1 MTVSKRSIPTIPGLS
16 RENRQ
21 LRLRLKAGTIRSD
34 TLVLQLRSKSV
45 RCKEVEKALLKSEK
59 HHIVML
65 DQSRQMQEHLRHLT
79 HKILTAQEDERREIS
94 RELHDEIAQTLTGI
108 NVRLANL
115 KREAV
120 VNTKGLKGKISGTQ
134 RLVQKSVKIV
144 HQFAR
149 KLRPALLDDL
159 GLVAALGSFING
171 MKERTSLPI
180 TLITFPELQELDV
193 TKRTVFYRVVLEA
206 LTNVVRHAE
215 AKAVQVTFTSLRKS
229 VLMEIKDNGKSFNVS
244 YVLLAK
250 GKKHLGVLGMR
261 ERVEMI
267 GGTFK
272 IVSSPGT
279 GTLVSAEI
287 PTLHSPKPKEIK

>member
-1 MTVSKRSIPTIPGLS
+1 MTGSKRSIPTIPGLS
-16 RENRQ
+16 QENRH

-34 TLVLQLRSKSV
+34 TLVSQLRSESA
-45 RCKEVEKALLKSEK
+45 RRKEVETALIKSEK
-59 HHIVML
+59 HHILLL

-108 NVRLANL
+108 NVQLANL

-120 VNTKGLKGKISGTQ
+120 INTKGLKGKITGTQ

-144 HQFAR
+144 HLFAR
-149 KLRPALLDDL
+149 RLRPALLDDL

-171 MKERTSLPI
+171 MKERTNLPI
-180 TLITFPELQELDV
+180 RLITFPELQELDAN
-193 TKRTVFYRVVLEA
+193 KRTVFYRVALEA

-215 AKAVQVTFTSLRKS
+215 AEAIQVIFKS
-229 VLMEIKDNGKSFNVS
+229 RRNTVLMEVQDNGKSFNVS

-261 ERVEMI
+261 ERVEMV
-267 GGTFK
+267 GGIFK
-272 IVSSPGT
+272 IESSPGQ

-287 PTLHSPKPKEIK
+287 PFLRSSKPKGIK

>member
-1 MTVSKRSIPTIPGLS
+1 MTDSKRSIPTIPGLS

-21 LRLRLKAGTIRSD
+21 LRLRLKTGTIRSD
-34 TLVLQLRSKSV
+34 TLVSQLRSESA
-45 RCKEVEKALLKSEK
+45 RRKEVETALIKSEK
-59 HHIVML
+59 HHILLL

-108 NVRLANL
+108 NVQLANL

-120 VNTKGLKGKISGTQ
+120 VNTKGLKGKITGTQ

-149 KLRPALLDDL
+149 RLRPALLDDL

-171 MKERTSLPI
+171 MKERTNLPI
-180 TLITFPELQELDV
+180 RLITFPELQELDAN
-193 TKRTVFYRVVLEA
+193 KRTVFYRVALEA

-215 AKAVQVTFTSLRKS
+215 AKAVQVIFKS
-229 VLMEIKDNGKSFNVS
+229 RRNTVLMEILDNGKSFNVS

-261 ERVEMI
+261 ERVEMV
-267 GGTFK
+267 GGIFK
-272 IVSSPGT
+272 IESSPGQ
-279 GTLVSAEI
+279 GTLISAEI
-287 PTLHSPKPKEIK
+287 PFLRSSKPKGIS

>member
-1 MTVSKRSIPTIPGLS
+1 MAAIKNSLLTVPRLARENDRLKVRLTAEVTRFDALLFQFRSETSKR
-16 RENRQ
+16 R
-21 LRLRLKAGTIRSD
+21 
-34 TLVLQLRSKSV
+34 
-45 RCKEVEKALLKSEK
+45 EVETALKKSER
-59 HHIVML
+59 HHIL
-65 DQSRQMQEHLRHLT
+65 LLTQSRQMQEHLRHLT
-79 HKILTAQEDERREIS
+79 RKILTAQEDERRVIS

-120 VNTKGLKGKISGTQ
+120 VNTKGLKGKIAGTQ

-144 HQFAR
+144 HRFAR
-149 KLRPALLDDL
+149 RLRPALLDDL
-159 GLVAALGSFING
+159 GLIPALHSFING
-171 MKERTSLPI
+171 MQERTKLPI
-180 TLITFPELQELDV
+180 KLVTIPQLQDLDV
-193 TKRTVFYRVVLEA
+193 PKRTIFYRVAQEA

-215 AKAVQVTFTSLRKS
+215 AKMAQVIFKNHRKS
-229 VLMEIKDNGKSFNVS
+229 VLMEIRDNGKSFNVQ

-261 ERVEMI
+261 ERVEMV

-272 IVSSPGT
+272 IESQAGQ

-287 PTLHSPKPKEIK
+287 PFQPTSRP